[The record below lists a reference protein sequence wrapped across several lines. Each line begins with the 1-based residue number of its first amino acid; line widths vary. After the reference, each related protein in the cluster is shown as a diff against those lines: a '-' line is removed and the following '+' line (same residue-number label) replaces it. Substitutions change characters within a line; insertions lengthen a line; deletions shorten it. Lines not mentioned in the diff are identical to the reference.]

1 MRHARSVAAMSTL
14 FLTLAVLPAFG
25 QDAKPKAVS
34 HDLEGKDQC
43 MMCHSGAMEGIPAA
57 PEDHEGRGNE
67 TCLMCH
73 APGAAIQ
80 TADAPPIPHDL
91 EGKDQCT
98 MCHSGAMEGIP
109 APPADHE
116 GRANDACQLCH
127 KPGA

>member
-1 MRHARSVAAMSTL
+1 MRHTRSVVAMSAF
-14 FLTLAVLPAFG
+14 FLVFAALPAFG
-25 QDAKPKAVS
+25 QDAKPGAVS

-43 MMCHSGAMEGIPAA
+43 TMCHSGAMEGIPAA
-57 PEDHEGRGNE
+57 PTDHEGRGNE

-73 APGAAIQ
+73 GVGASIQ
-80 TADAPPIPHDL
+80 TADATAIPHDL

-116 GRANDACQLCH
+116 GWANETCLMCH
-127 KPGA
+127 AAGA